1 MHRDEKSPQNAKIG
15 FIRPESELFLSTT
28 NIICVCSACVFRLI
42 SLLLACHAFLNFVY
56 SPYPAN
62 DTGRWAYGICAKHIT
77 ESYNFRH
84 RKLHIANFFP
94 LFCKYAAHALILCLS
109 SIFISFWFCLNFS
122 HYNAYFF
129 DSFSSLPSHL
139 RFVYCLTIVNCRR
152 QFSDSCQILH
162 HSAYIAVVFL
172 LLLTSYFYY
181 YRCCYYRNKRC
192 RRHCYPATTAF
203 FLVRSMCDKFEC
215 LARVDVC
222 IYFDDGIL
230 VTLDPSHSVSAFFL
244 LDEEKRHFKIDNVF
258 I

>member
-1 MHRDEKSPQNAKIG
+1 MHFWISSIRHIPPMIPEDERMAYV
-15 FIRPESELFLSTT
+15 LSTLQRVT
-28 NIICVCSACVFRLI
+28 ISDIESFTSLI
-42 SLLLACHAFLNFVY
+42 
-56 SPYPAN
+56 
-62 DTGRWAYGICAKHIT
+62 
-77 ESYNFRH
+77 
-84 RKLHIANFFP
+84 FFHF
-94 LFCKYAAHALILCLS
+94 FCKYAAHALILCLS
-109 SIFISFWFCLNFS
+109 SIFISFWFCLNFT